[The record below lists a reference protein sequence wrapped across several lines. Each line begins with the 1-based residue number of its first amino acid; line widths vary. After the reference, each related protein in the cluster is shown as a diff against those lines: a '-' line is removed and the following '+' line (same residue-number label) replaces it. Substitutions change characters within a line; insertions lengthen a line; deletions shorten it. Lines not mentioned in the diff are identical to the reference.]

1 MKVKIA
7 YTVDLDEVPRKIQD
21 FLKQS
26 EELLF
31 SKGARDDFKR
41 VTKAFEENN
50 TQVGLELLESIRNNL
65 IEIDIKLEDCTS
77 LLIDYQQA
85 ISQINYK
92 KYNTKEE
99 ATSDD
104 EEQ

>member
-7 YTVDLDEVPRKIQD
+7 YTVNLDEVPQKIQD

-31 SKGARDDFKR
+31 SKEARDNFK
-41 VTKAFEENN
+41 KAMEAFEENN
-50 TQVGLELLESIRNNL
+50 TQVGLELLELIRNNL

-77 LLIDYQQA
+77 VLIDYQQTL
-85 ISQINYK
+85 SQMNFE
-92 KYNTKEE
+92 KYNKQEE
-99 ATSDD
+99 VSTN
-104 EEQ
+104 EEGE